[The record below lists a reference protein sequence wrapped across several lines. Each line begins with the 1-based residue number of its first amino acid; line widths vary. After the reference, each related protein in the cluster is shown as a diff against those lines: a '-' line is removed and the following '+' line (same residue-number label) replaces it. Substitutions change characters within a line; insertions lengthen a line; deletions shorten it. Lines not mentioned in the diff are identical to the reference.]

1 DEDLQN
7 KALYHLQSILCRNGK
22 NLTDFPHMPTP
33 TINLTA
39 FCDNYLIQEEQQ
51 YDMLTF
57 ARQADTPDVTAQQD
71 FANWLLQ
78 LGEGRIPM
86 VKKGENIIKLPID
99 IVLPSQDIQDLINF
113 VYADLA
119 ALHNN
124 FDYLVN
130 RGILAPR
137 NDD

>member
-1 DEDLQN
+1 
-7 KALYHLQSILCRNGK
+7 
-22 NLTDFPHMPTP
+22 
-33 TINLTA
+33 
-39 FCDNYLIQEEQQ
+39 
-51 YDMLTF
+51 
-57 ARQADTPDVTAQQD
+57 PDATAQQD

-86 VKKGENIIKLPID
+86 VKKEENMIKLPID

-124 FDYLVN
+124 FDYLIN
-130 RGILAPR
+130 
-137 NDD
+137 